1 MNTEGLFYA
10 FSRYDVRGCLIEPAS
25 VDPYLQRSA
34 IQGGPNARLDIG
46 PLWQGL
52 MAVLP
57 EIADG
62 VATEGTPAF
71 HCWIWPSDRVVDGAQ
86 RLDAVPASVL
96 GQRVQDWQA
105 TADAAATLGFD
116 RLEVLRQLVRW
127 QAEVRS
133 FWLAA
138 AQRRDAV
145 LLYVV

>member
-1 MNTEGLFYA
+1 MITEGLLYA

-34 IQGGPNARLDIG
+34 IQGGPNARFDIG
-46 PLWQGL
+46 LLWQGL

-62 VATEGTPAF
+62 IPTEGTPAL
-71 HCWIWPSDRVVDGAQ
+71 HCWIWPCDRVTDGAH
-86 RLDAVPASVL
+86 RLEKIPASTL
-96 GQRVQDWQA
+96 GQRVQAWQA
-105 TADAAATLGFD
+105 SADAAMTGTLD
-116 RLEVLRQLVRW
+116 KLDVLRQLVRL

-133 FWLAA
+133 FWQAA